1 VSEATAEPKSP
12 EALAVDV
19 AAARDR
25 LIAFLG
31 TCDPGQWRASVLGDG
46 DPRPVGVVFDHVAHS
61 YEYMGEWVTALVAG
75 EDPQVDA
82 ALVDELNAGHAAAAV
97 SASPT
102 DVADHLRRSGDAF
115 VALTRGLSRED
126 LGLGRGRVRRIVEI
140 AARHCDAHRTEVET
154 GLAAC
159 S

>member
-1 VSEATAEPKSP
+1 VGEETAESKSA
-12 EALAVDV
+12 EALAVDI

-25 LIAFLG
+25 LLAFVG
-31 TCDPGQWRASVLGDG
+31 TCDPEQWRASVLGDG
-46 DPRPVGVVFDHVAHS
+46 DPRPVGVVLDHVAHS

-75 EDPQVDA
+75 DDPQVDA
-82 ALVDELNAGHAAAAV
+82 AVVDKLNASHAVAAV
-97 SASPT
+97 SASPS
-102 DVADHLRRSGDAF
+102 DVADHLRRGGDAF
-115 VALTRGLSRED
+115 VALTRGLSPED

-140 AARHCDAHRTEVET
+140 AARHCDTHRAEVEA